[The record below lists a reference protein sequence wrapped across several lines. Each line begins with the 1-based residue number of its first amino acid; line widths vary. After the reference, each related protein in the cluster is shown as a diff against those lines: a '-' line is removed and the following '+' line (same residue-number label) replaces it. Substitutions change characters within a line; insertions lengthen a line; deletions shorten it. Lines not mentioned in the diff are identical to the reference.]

1 MITFNNKAFM
11 LMLFNYDILSIIL
24 LENSIRS
31 NYRYSKR
38 RFRAKNFFGKWRR

>member
-24 LENSIRS
+24 LENIGTLY
-31 NYRYSKR
+31 NEIEQNKI
-38 RFRAKNFFGKWRR
+38 KK